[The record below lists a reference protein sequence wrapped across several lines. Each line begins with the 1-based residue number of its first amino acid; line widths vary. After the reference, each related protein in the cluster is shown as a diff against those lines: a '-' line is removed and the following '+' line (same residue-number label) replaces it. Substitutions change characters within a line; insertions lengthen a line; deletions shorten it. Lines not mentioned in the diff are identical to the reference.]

1 LTKRSNE
8 PATKRLPERLTSL
21 RNHRGPEARALLR
34 EGHLRPPPPPCNSKV
49 VRGVKKPVSPR
60 YMANNI
66 IDTEDDVAPEI
77 TTRPVALSWQGVFSW
92 RGLFGRTLLASTTD
106 RVSLAAAG
114 CAFFATLALFPA
126 ISTLISMG
134 GIFLDPLTAERQLTI
149 VAGLLPPPAFS
160 LIADRVH
167 QLVNQS
173 SGSLSLHLAI
183 SFLLTFWSSATS
195 SKSVLSA
202 VNVAYDVTEQRPF
215 LLFQFIG
222 LSMTLIAVLCAILA
236 IGVLLLLPPA
246 IDFLGL
252 SDHGGGLIHAAGLAM
267 LIGFFFVAITLLY
280 RFGPSRPKPR
290 HLRIAP
296 GAAIATV
303 LWLIASELLS
313 LYVSQIGTFGATYG
327 SLGAAVGVMLWFYVS
342 AYTVLLGAELN
353 AQLEIMGASGY
364 GCAADGLRVND

>member
-1 LTKRSNE
+1 M
-8 PATKRLPERLTSL
+8 
-21 RNHRGPEARALLR
+21 
-34 EGHLRPPPPPCNSKV
+34 V
-49 VRGVKKPVSPR
+49 
-60 YMANNI
+60 NNI
-66 IDTEDDVAPEI
+66 IGSEDDVASEI
-77 TTRPVALSWQGVFSW
+77 TPRSAVLSW
-92 RGLFGRTLLASTTD
+92 RGLFGRTLRASTTD

-126 ISTLISMG
+126 ISTMISVG
-134 GIFLDPLTAERQLTI
+134 GIILDPVTAERQLS
-149 VAGLLPPPAFS
+149 VLSGLLPSPAFA

-167 QLVNQS
+167 QLVSQS
-173 SGSLSLHLAI
+173 NGSLSLHLVV

-267 LIGFFFVAITLLY
+267 LIGFFFVAIILLY

-290 HLRIAP
+290 QPRLTP
-296 GAAIATV
+296 GATLATV
-303 LWLIASELLS
+303 LWLIASGLLS
-313 LYVSQIGTFGATYG
+313 LYVSRIGTFGATYG

-353 AQLEIMGASGY
+353 AQLEK
-364 GCAADGLRVND
+364 ADAVE